1 MNTDDTSLDCL
12 IIGAGP
18 AGLAAAIYLAR
29 FRRTFQ
35 VIDSGASRASL
46 IPLSHNYPG
55 FPDGITG
62 DELLARL
69 RAQARR
75 YGADLVNGAVERLE
89 KRDGGGFT
97 AYCGNRQIQ
106 ARIVLLA
113 TGVVDIEPA
122 LPNLTDAIRC
132 GYVRHCPVCDA
143 YEIIGQKV
151 GVIGFGKG
159 GLREALFL
167 RRYTDDLTLLTLGEP
182 IALNRDEAE
191 ILAAADI
198 RVIDEPLAGVDVAG
212 GKIAALRT
220 VGGGRHGFDTVYSAL
235 GSNVRSGLA
244 LSLGAECDEQ
254 GHLRVDDHQRTS
266 VPGLYAAGDVVIC
279 LNQISVATGQA
290 AIAATTIHNSL

>member
-1 MNTDDTSLDCL
+1 MDTDGTPLDCL

-18 AGLAAAIYLAR
+18 AGLTAAIYLAR
-29 FRRTFQ
+29 FRRSFQ
-35 VIDSGASRASL
+35 VIDAGASRASL

-75 YGADLVNGAVERLE
+75 YGADIVAGAVERLE
-89 KRDGGGFT
+89 KREGEGFT
-97 AYCGNRQIQ
+97 AYDGNRRIQ
-106 ARIVLLA
+106 ARTVILA

-122 LPNLTDAIRC
+122 LPNLTDAIRG

-143 YEIIGQKV
+143 YEVIGQKV
-151 GVIGFGKG
+151 AVIGFGKG
-159 GLREALFL
+159 GLGEALFL

-182 IALNRDEAE
+182 MALNAE
-191 ILAAADI
+191 DMTILSAAGI
-198 RVIDEPLAGVDVAG
+198 RVIEAPLVGVDMAG
-212 GKIAALRT
+212 GKISALRT
-220 VGGGRHGFDTVYSAL
+220 AGGGRHCFDTVYSAL

-244 LSLGAECDEQ
+244 LPLGAECDGK
-254 GHLRVDDHQRTS
+254 GHLRVDDHQRTR
-266 VPGLYAAGDVVIC
+266 VPGLYAAGDVVC
-279 LNQISVATGQA
+279 SLNQISVATGQA